1 MIGPTNTSPAVVV
14 DRVTKRFR
22 VPHER
27 ADTFKERALQP
38 FRRTRYE
45 ILDGL
50 HQVSFEVQTG
60 EFFGVMGRN
69 GSGKSTLL
77 KCMAGIYRVDEGEV
91 HVNGRVSTFI
101 ELGVGFNPDLAAHD
115 NVVLNATML
124 GLTPREARTRV
135 DKVVEFAELQEFT
148 ELKLKNYSSGMH
160 VRLAFAV
167 MIEVDADTLLID
179 EVLAV
184 GDASFQ
190 QKCYREFERMRDEGR
205 TIVFVTHDIDAV
217 NRFCHRALLLE
228 RGEVITIDEPGRVT
242 GEYLAVNFRRERGKD
257 ATELIGSLH
266 DRAAFISEAWFEDE
280 HGERREHLP
289 TGRPC
294 TCKVR
299 VDVNSDLQDPV
310 FALAIETEDNHK
322 VFATSSAWT
331 GERTGLFR
339 SGEQVIFSVT
349 FENVLAPGRYYASPR
364 VVLVKEPGAGI
375 VDRRDRASAVVI
387 TGQSSEGG
395 VVQVPH
401 DFSLERLGSRQ
412 LTA

>member
-1 MIGPTNTSPAVVV
+1 VIGGPDTSPAVVV
-14 DRVTKRFR
+14 DRVSKRFR
-22 VPHER
+22 IPHDR
-27 ADTFKERALQP
+27 ADTLKERALHP
-38 FRRTRYE
+38 FRRRRYE
-45 ILDGL
+45 TLEGL
-50 HQVSFEVQTG
+50 HEVSFAVERG

-77 KCMAGIYRVDEGEV
+77 KCMAGIYRVDEGDV
-91 HVNGRVSTFI
+91 HINGRLSTFI
-101 ELGVGFNPDLAAHD
+101 ELGVGFNPDLAAYD

-124 GLTPREARTRV
+124 GLAPREARARV
-135 DKVVEFAELQEFT
+135 EKVIEFAELQEFT

-167 MIEVDADTLLID
+167 MIQVDADTLLID

-190 QKCYREFERMRDEGR
+190 QKCYREFERMREEGR
-205 TIVFVTHDIDAV
+205 TIVFVTHDVDAV

-228 RGEVITIDEPGRVT
+228 RGEVITIGEAEHVT
-242 GEYLAVNFRRERGKD
+242 GEYLAVNFKQERGKD
-257 ATELIGSLH
+257 ATELIGSLQ
-266 DRAAFISEAWFEDE
+266 DRAAFITDAWFEDE

-289 TGRPC
+289 NGRPC

-299 VDVNSDLQDPV
+299 VEFNWELQDPV
-310 FALAIETEDNHK
+310 FALAIETEKNHK

-339 SGEQVIFSVT
+339 AGEQVLFSVT
-349 FENVLAPGRYYASPR
+349 FDNVLAPGRYYASPQVVR
-364 VVLVKEPGAGI
+364 VQEPGAGI
-375 VDRRDRASAVVI
+375 IDRRDRATAVVV

-401 DFSLERLGSRQ
+401 DFTLERLGSKQ